1 VAPPPPLAA
10 GAPDAL
16 RPLPAGA
23 AAVPPGGA
31 AAGPTAGPTARP
43 LRVALVGNPNT
54 GKTTLFN
61 ALTGLRQKVGNFAG
75 VTVERT
81 EGSFRAADG
90 RRVSVLDLPGSY
102 SLSANSPD
110 EAIALEVLL
119 GRGRD
124 VPVPDVI
131 VVVADAQHLE
141 RNLFLA
147 GQVLELGLPVVV
159 ALNQVDAARDAG
171 VTIDVPELIHELG
184 ATVVPTVATRGDGV
198 EHLKRAL
205 ARAADLPRPARRFAL
220 PDAAARALAP
230 VQARLEAAGLG
241 AGPAGMEALRL
252 LSVQRPEGHLAGV
265 GDLAAL
271 VGAARAELRAAGLA
285 PERLEAELRY
295 GWIGGVLARAVTRA
309 PSRGRTLTSRLDA
322 VALHPVWGWA
332 LFVALMAAVFQGV
345 FTVAPPLGEAIE
357 AGVNWVGAA
366 AGALLPEG
374 DLRSLLVDGVIA
386 GVGSVVVFLPQIA
399 LLFLFIGLLED
410 SGYMARAAFLMDG
423 VMRRVG
429 LHGKSFIPMLSGY
442 ACAVPGIM
450 ATRTVE
456 HEQDRLATIMVV
468 PLMSCS
474 ARLPVYTLLIGAF
487 VPATAVLGGLLTLQ
501 GLTMLGMYFLGTA
514 TALGAAALFKRT
526 LLRGPVRPMILEL
539 PSYRRPSAR
548 SLLVSVAG
556 RARLFLRR
564 AGTVILALSVVLWA
578 LATYPKTAPD
588 PRLPEAAQKEL
599 QLERSALGR
608 VGRAIEPAV
617 RPLGYDWKIG
627 VSIAASFAAREVFVS
642 TMGTIY
648 GVGEAEDERGAA
660 ALGDRLRAERHPRT
674 GRPAYTPL
682 VAVGLMVFYVYALMC
697 MSTVAVTVREAGGGR
712 RGLGWA
718 GLQFGY
724 MLALAYAAAFLVYQG
739 GRLLGLG

>member
-1 VAPPPPLAA
+1 LGVA
-10 GAPDAL
+10 
-16 RPLPAGA
+16 
-23 AAVPPGGA
+23 
-31 AAGPTAGPTARP
+31 
-43 LRVALVGNPNT
+43 
-54 GKTTLFN
+54 
-61 ALTGLRQKVGNFAG
+61 
-75 VTVERT
+75 
-81 EGSFRAADG
+81 
-90 RRVSVLDLPGSY
+90 
-102 SLSANSPD
+102 
-110 EAIALEVLL
+110 
-119 GRGRD
+119 
-124 VPVPDVI
+124 
-131 VVVADAQHLE
+131 
-141 RNLFLA
+141 
-147 GQVLELGLPVVV
+147 
-159 ALNQVDAARDAG
+159 
-171 VTIDVPELIHELG
+171 
-184 ATVVPTVATRGDGV
+184 AT
-198 EHLKRAL
+198 
-205 ARAADLPRPARRFAL
+205 LPRPGRRFAL
-220 PDAAARALAP
+220 PEPVARALAP
-230 VQARLEAAGLG
+230 VQARLESAGLP

-252 LSVQRPEGHLAGV
+252 LGVRRPELHLADV
-265 GDLAAL
+265 PDLAAL
-271 VGAARAELRAAGLA
+271 VDAARADLRAAGLA

-309 PSRGRTLTSRLDA
+309 PSRGRTVTSRLDA
-322 VALHPVWGWA
+322 VALHPVWGWV
-332 LFVALMAAVFQGV
+332 LFVSLMAVVFQGV

-357 AGVNWVGAA
+357 AGVNALGALVG
-366 AGALLPEG
+366 GLLPEG
-374 DLRSLLVDGVIA
+374 DLRSLVVDGVIA

-456 HEQDRLATIMVV
+456 HEQDRLTTILVV

-487 VPATAVLGGLLTLQ
+487 VPAAGVLGGVLTLQ
-501 GLTMLGMYFLGTA
+501 GLTMLGMYFLGTV

-539 PSYRRPSAR
+539 PPYRRPSVK

-556 RARLFLRR
+556 RAKLFLRR

-578 LATYPKTAPD
+578 MATYPKTTPD
-588 PRLPEAAQKEL
+588 PRLPEVAQKEL
-599 QLERSALGR
+599 RLERSVLGQA
-608 VGRAIEPAV
+608 GRAIEPLV

-648 GVGEAEDERGAA
+648 GVGDAEDDGGAA
-660 ALGDRLRAERHPRT
+660 ALGDRLKAERDART
-674 GRPAYTPL
+674 GRPVYTPL

-712 RGLGWA
+712 RGWGWA
-718 GLQFGY
+718 ALQFGY
-724 MLALAYAAAFLVYQG
+724 MLALAYVAAFAVYQG